1 MSRKLLPFVALALL
15 LLPALAV
22 AQEAPP
28 LLCVAVY
35 YRAGVLELVVIPCP
49 GAEATPTPTPTPTA
63 TATPSATPSAT
74 ATWTPFP
81 TATFTPTPTPESDVL
96 FFSQPCTVRPGGAY
110 RVNVRSLPNIS
121 GALTG
126 QQVQIGQVVAVSE
139 GHRDATGS
147 MWLRVLDDRGFAV
160 GYIAGWVMAAV
171 DTTGCPFIDF
181 GP

>member
-1 MSRKLLPFVALALL
+1 MKRLLLLLALLL

-22 AQEAPP
+22 AQEEPP
-28 LLCVAVY
+28 VLCVAVY

-49 GAEATPTPTPTPTA
+49 GAEATPTPTSTPTA
-63 TATPSATPSAT
+63 TPTVTPTAT

-81 TATFTPTPTPESDVL
+81 TPTLTPTPTPESDVL
-96 FFSQPCTVRPGGAY
+96 FFSQPCTVQPGGAY
-110 RVNVRSLPNIS
+110 RVNVRSLPDIG
-121 GALTG
+121 GAFTG

-147 MWLRVLDDRGFAV
+147 MWLRVLDGRGFAV